1 MQLGKEAG
9 LQICLDMA
17 SYNIVEGDLE
27 FFDILITKYVD
38 IVFANE
44 EEAKAYTGKDA
55 WGAINEIASKCSVVI
70 VKLGAQG
77 SCIKKGTECI
87 KLEVPPVKK
96 VVDTTGAGDYYAA
109 ADLRN
114 NGRFPFPEHCLGNA
128 KLSCIIQVILRLPV
142 MHTAAKHIDLLL
154 HSTGI
159 CCIHLHRHA
168 KHKRRN
174 DHSGTDQH
182 NMMFLFGP
190 FSEVLMHLQ
199 SHLPELPSLVGRTLS
214 WRNGSLP
221 SAPQLLQ

>member
-1 MQLGKEAG
+1 MLVLLSLSKFLYPLSFILSRTDGICADIPPDDQPTRRWNKKFGLRGQNSLYQQPLLCHMAHRKEMKP
-9 LQICLDMA
+9 D
-17 SYNIVEGDLE
+17 S
-27 FFDILITKYVD
+27 
-38 IVFANE
+38 
-44 EEAKAYTGKDA
+44 
-55 WGAINEIASKCSVVI
+55 
-70 VKLGAQG
+70 
-77 SCIKKGTECI
+77 
-87 KLEVPPVKK
+87 P
-96 VVDTTGAGDYYAA
+96 
-109 ADLRN
+109 DLRN

-128 KLSCIIQVILRLPV
+128 KLSCIIQVILRLSV

-159 CCIHLHRHA
+159 CYIHLHRHA

-221 SAPQLLQ
+221 SAPQW

>member
-1 MQLGKEAG
+1 MEIFSVNDEKFRKYGKVWN
-9 LQICLDMA
+9 
-17 SYNIVEGDLE
+17 NIECTK
-27 FFDILITKYVD
+27 LI
-38 IVFANE
+38 
-44 EEAKAYTGKDA
+44 
-55 WGAINEIASKCSVVI
+55 
-70 VKLGAQG
+70 
-77 SCIKKGTECI
+77 KGMEHTP
-87 KLEVPPVKK
+87 L
-96 VVDTTGAGDYYAA
+96 
-109 ADLRN
+109 
-114 NGRFPFPEHCLGNA
+114 PEGNA

-159 CCIHLHRHA
+159 CYIHLHRHA

-214 WRNGSLP
+214 WRNESLP
-221 SAPQLLQ
+221 SAPQW